1 MNNSSDNSSDHGEVK
16 QIDYYKL
23 NLVEKDQLITVMQAA
38 TASLVK
44 QKVKESK
51 NSHDFVQKLLD
62 NADVCDMLIYIS
74 RLPVFSKEFAEALKH
89 NLDLLATAKKMKY
102 FTNLSLGQNAILL
115 KNMAAEMKSPLE
127 GMQEQVDKLFAE
139 KELADLRVKDYMKA

>member
-1 MNNSSDNSSDHGEVK
+1 MHNSSDNSSDQVT

-23 NLVEKDQLITVMQAA
+23 NLVEKDQLLTVMQAA

-139 KELADLRVKDYMKA
+139 KELADLRVKDYMKS

>member
-1 MNNSSDNSSDHGEVK
+1 MHNSSDNSSDQVT

-23 NLVEKDQLITVMQAA
+23 NLVEKDQLLTVMQAA

-51 NSHDFVQKLLD
+51 NSHDFVQKMLD

-89 NLDLLATAKKMKY
+89 NLDLLATAKKLKY

-127 GMQEQVDKLFAE
+127 GMQEQVDKLFDE
-139 KELADLRVKDYMKA
+139 KELADLRVKDYMKS

>member
-1 MNNSSDNSSDHGEVK
+1 MHNSSDNSSDHVT

-23 NLVEKDQLITVMQAA
+23 NLVEKDQLLTVMQAA

-115 KNMAAEMKSPLE
+115 KNMDAEMKSPLE

-139 KELADLRVKDYMKA
+139 KELADLRVKDYMKS

>member
-1 MNNSSDNSSDHGEVK
+1 MHNSSDNSSDQVT

-23 NLVEKDQLITVMQAA
+23 NLVEKDQLLTVMQAA

-127 GMQEQVDKLFAE
+127 GMQEQVDKLFDE
-139 KELADLRVKDYMKA
+139 

>member
-1 MNNSSDNSSDHGEVK
+1 MHNSSDNSSDHVT

-23 NLVEKDQLITVMQAA
+23 NLVEKDQLLTVMQAA

-51 NSHDFVQKLLD
+51 NSHDFVQKMLD

-139 KELADLRVKDYMKA
+139 KELADLRVKDYMKS

>member
-1 MNNSSDNSSDHGEVK
+1 MHNSSDNSSDQVT

-23 NLVEKDQLITVMQAA
+23 NLVEKDQLLTVMQAA

-51 NSHDFVQKLLD
+51 NSHDFVQKMLD

-89 NLDLLATAKKMKY
+89 NLDLLATAKKMNY

-127 GMQEQVDKLFAE
+127 GMQEQVDKLFDE
-139 KELADLRVKDYMKA
+139 KELADLRVKDYMKS

>member
-1 MNNSSDNSSDHGEVK
+1 MHNSSDNSSDNGEVK

-23 NLVEKDQLITVMQAA
+23 NLVEKDQLLTVMQAA

-51 NSHDFVQKLLD
+51 NSHDFVQKMLD

-139 KELADLRVKDYMKA
+139 KELADLRVKDYMKS

>member
-1 MNNSSDNSSDHGEVK
+1 MHNSSDNSSDHGEVK

-23 NLVEKDQLITVMQAA
+23 NLVEKDQLLTVMQAA

-89 NLDLLATAKKMKY
+89 NLDLLATAKKLKY

-127 GMQEQVDKLFAE
+127 GMQEQVDKLFEE
-139 KELADLRVKDYMKA
+139 KELADLRVKDYMKS

>member
-1 MNNSSDNSSDHGEVK
+1 MHNSSDNSSDHVT

-23 NLVEKDQLITVMQAA
+23 NLVEKDQLLTVMQAA

-127 GMQEQVDKLFAE
+127 GMQEQVDKLFDE
-139 KELADLRVKDYMKA
+139 KELADLRVKDYMKS

>member
-1 MNNSSDNSSDHGEVK
+1 MHNSSDNSSDHGEVK

-23 NLVEKDQLITVMQAA
+23 NLVEKDQLLTVMQAA

-139 KELADLRVKDYMKA
+139 KELADLRVKDYMKS

>member
-1 MNNSSDNSSDHGEVK
+1 MHNSSDNSSDHGEVK

-23 NLVEKDQLITVMQAA
+23 NLVEKDQLLTVMQAA

-74 RLPVFSKEFAEALKH
+74 RLPVFSKESAEALKH
-89 NLDLLATAKKMKY
+89 NLDLLATAKKLKY

-127 GMQEQVDKLFAE
+127 GMQEQVDKLFEE
-139 KELADLRVKDYMKA
+139 KELADLRVKDYMKS

>member
-1 MNNSSDNSSDHGEVK
+1 MHNSSDNSSDQVT

-23 NLVEKDQLITVMQAA
+23 NLVEKDQLLTVMQAA

-89 NLDLLATAKKMKY
+89 NLDLLATAKKLKY

-127 GMQEQVDKLFAE
+127 GMQEQVDKLFDE
-139 KELADLRVKDYMKA
+139 KELADLRVKDYMKS

>member
-1 MNNSSDNSSDHGEVK
+1 MHNSSDNSSDHGEVK

-23 NLVEKDQLITVMQAA
+23 NLVEKDQLLTVMQAA

-51 NSHDFVQKLLD
+51 NSHDFVQKMLD

-89 NLDLLATAKKMKY
+89 NLDLLATAKKLKY

-127 GMQEQVDKLFAE
+127 GMQEQVDKLFDE
-139 KELADLRVKDYMKA
+139 KELADLRVKDYMKS

>member
-1 MNNSSDNSSDHGEVK
+1 MHNSSDNSSDHGEVK

-23 NLVEKDQLITVMQAA
+23 NLVEKDQLLTVMQAA

-89 NLDLLATAKKMKY
+89 NLDLLATAKKLKY

-139 KELADLRVKDYMKA
+139 KELADLRVKDYMKS

>member
-1 MNNSSDNSSDHGEVK
+1 MHNSSDNSSDNGEVK

-23 NLVEKDQLITVMQAA
+23 NLVEKDQLLTVMQAA

-139 KELADLRVKDYMKA
+139 KELADLRVKDYMKS

>member
-1 MNNSSDNSSDHGEVK
+1 MHNSSDNSSDHGEVK

-23 NLVEKDQLITVMQAA
+23 NLVEKDQLLTVMQAA

-89 NLDLLATAKKMKY
+89 NLDLLATAKKLKY

-127 GMQEQVDKLFAE
+127 GMQEQVDKLFDE
-139 KELADLRVKDYMKA
+139 KELADLRVKDYMKS